1 MGEFRL
7 RDLSVASRGR
17 YAMPVVSPLQARVAT
32 PPVSMHFAAGFHAV
46 PHKSSQA
53 APRGIRNVA
62 QANPPHS
69 FSAPFHGYRDQAL
82 PDQLASAD
90 ASFRASQV
98 RLVNFHQARDSFPI
112 QASPWRRAAC
122 AAAATPFASCRVPI
136 RAANRPRSALSLECR
151 PATLP
156 GTSRA
161 VGSVT
166 CAAPC
171 PPLERSA

>member
-1 MGEFRL
+1 MGAFRL
-7 RDLSVASRGR
+7 RDFSVASRGR

-112 QASPWRRAAC
+112 QPHHGGAQLVQQQPRRSLAAESQ
-122 AAAATPFASCRVPI
+122 FALQTG
-136 RAANRPRSALSLECR
+136 RAQ
-151 PATLP
+151 
-156 GTSRA
+156 
-161 VGSVT
+161 
-166 CAAPC
+166 PC
-171 PPLERSA
+171 L